1 MCILSAYRGL
11 KLQGPE
17 AEMRLGK
24 SITEPRGELW
34 SSEAEG
40 PACRT
45 GAPGAASGWDAG
57 DTGSAGCGK
66 WSVGRSPRRL
76 EVAGGLVPPV
86 LNLSPGTL

>member
-1 MCILSAYRGL
+1 MCILSAYRGF

-17 AEMRLGK
+17 AEMSLGK

-34 SSEAEG
+34 SLEAEG

-57 DTGSAGCGK
+57 DTGSTGCGK
-66 WSVGRSPRRL
+66 RNVGCSLRRR

-86 LNLSPGTL
+86 LNVSPGTL